1 MVVSNSLQKKQ
12 KDYIRIINDNSCYS
26 YVGRIGGPQ
35 TVAYPQWCINSFG
48 SVLHELYHALGFFHE
63 QSRPDRDKYVTINQ
77 NNIQSGKEHNFE
89 KYNTDFVT
97 TFGVKYD
104 YNSVMHYHSTA
115 FSKNGKR
122 TIVTK
127 DPKYRDKIGQREKLS
142 SNDLQK
148 LKKMYKC
155 S

>member
-1 MVVSNSLQKKQ
+1 MQYNNF
-12 KDYIRIINDNSCYS
+12 IFFDNSCYS

-63 QSRPDRDKYVTINQ
+63 QSRPDRDKYVTINH

-97 TFGVKYD
+97 TFGVNYD
-104 YNSVMHYHSTA
+104 YSSVMHYHSTA

-127 DPKYRDKIGQREKLS
+127 KTKKQLGTFTKTICQSMSQRCGIGCVNGTNR
-142 SNDLQK
+142 
-148 LKKMYKC
+148 
-155 S
+155 